1 MAKPYKYVAL
11 GVGASLIMPAL
22 AVSLIMPA
30 IASEET
36 PQPMA
41 STAEYEYDNSAWGVQ
56 RTFPSGWTGKPT
68 GTLDTKDAFSI
79 TVNNNA
85 ADPTAT
91 ITLEGWYKK
100 LGKPE
105 SVADWLHRNT
115 PHELNCVISA
125 NNPTTYNSYGVAT
138 NLNGMSVIKIVQECK
153 LPSVAGIKT
162 TNYGVETADRV
173 VVLSLSGSSSLPTAQ
188 YFWPSYLPGSD
199 QNNHDKY
206 LEVFESS
213 AKTFK
218 VSWAP
223 DALEQPF
230 NLNVLPPN

>member
-1 MAKPYKYVAL
+1 MPKPYKYVAL
-11 GVGASLIMPAL
+11 GVAASLIMSAL

-36 PQPMA
+36 PEQMSSA
-41 STAEYEYDNSAWGVQ
+41 KYQYENSAWGVQ
-56 RTFPSGWTGKPT
+56 MTFPAGWTGKPAVT
-68 GTLDTKDAFSI
+68 SDPKEEFSV

-85 ADPTAT
+85 ADPAAT
-91 ITLEGWYKK
+91 ITLEGWDKK

-105 SVADWLHRNT
+105 SVGDWLHRHT
-115 PHELNCVISA
+115 PHEMNCVISA

-138 NLNGMSVIKIVQECK
+138 NLNGMNVIKIVQECN
-153 LPSVAGIKT
+153 LPGVTGIKT
-162 TNYGVETADRV
+162 TNYGVETADKV

-188 YFWPSYLPGSD
+188 YFWPSYLPGAD

-206 LEVFESS
+206 LEMFENS

-223 DALEQPF
+223 AAMEHPF
-230 NLNVLPPN
+230 NLNVLPP